1 MIDNAVLL
9 ALMRRKPVYLEIACN
24 VAHLPTVAPSPAP
37 NLHDILEL
45 RSERTALAQAV
56 QSIKSKVDEAR
67 DVVVVVGSKVNSPEL
82 TSAVEG
88 LIETLGC
95 AVAVMPDAKSSV
107 CETDKNYVGCYWG
120 EVSTGHAQEIVES
133 AELVILIGPILND
146 YTTVGWTTQLTT
158 ESSLIIATDHV
169 HLNKTRFSYVSMNEI
184 LVQLSK
190 NLPKREQSFLKFEE
204 LRTRKSHSKSPQ
216 QTEGL
221 RLRFIQDSLQEN
233 ISHFSNIVVDTGDS
247 WFLGQSL
254 TLEKHSK
261 FHLQMQYGSIG
272 WSLPAMLGI
281 SLHSKRLRR
290 SKDLLIIGDG
300 AFQVTCQELSTMIRQ
315 NLDVIVLVINNEL
328 YTIEQQ
334 IHSGPYNELVSWD
347 YSSLV
352 NCFKGNSPTATGF
365 KIKTCE
371 ELSKA
376 LDFVINHAGVSVLEC
391 CIPKDECSTEL
402 KVWGERVARANCR
415 N

>member
-1 MIDNAVLL
+1 
-9 ALMRRKPVYLEIACN
+9 
-24 VAHLPTVAPSPAP
+24 
-37 NLHDILEL
+37 
-45 RSERTALAQAV
+45 
-56 QSIKSKVDEAR
+56 
-67 DVVVVVGSKVNSPEL
+67 
-82 TSAVEG
+82 
-88 LIETLGC
+88 
-95 AVAVMPDAKSSV
+95 
-107 CETDKNYVGCYWG
+107 
-120 EVSTGHAQEIVES
+120 
-133 AELVILIGPILND
+133 
-146 YTTVGWTTQLTT
+146 
-158 ESSLIIATDHV
+158 
-169 HLNKTRFSYVSMNEI
+169 MNEI

-204 LRTRKSHSKSPQ
+204 LQTRKSHSKAPQ
-216 QTEGL
+216 QIEGL
-221 RLRFIQDSLQEN
+221 RLRFIKDLIQEN

-261 FHLQMQYGSIG
+261 FHVQMQYGSIG

-281 SLHSKRLRR
+281 SLHSKRLRQ

-315 NLDVIVLVINNEL
+315 NLDVIVLVINNGL

-376 LDFVINHAGVSVLEC
+376 LDFVVNHEGVSVLEC
-391 CIPKDECSTEL
+391 CIPKDDCSTEL
-402 KVWGERVARANCR
+402 KVWGERVARANRR